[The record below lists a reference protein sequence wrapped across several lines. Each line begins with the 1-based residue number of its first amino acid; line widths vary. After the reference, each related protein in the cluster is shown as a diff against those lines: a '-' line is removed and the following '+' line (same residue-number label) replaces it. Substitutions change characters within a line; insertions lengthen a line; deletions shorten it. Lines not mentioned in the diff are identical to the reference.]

1 VAFVRTT
8 RLANLDELTSK
19 IHEALSAPT
28 VRVGEF
34 VSIDQGLVNKVEQ
47 QVLER
52 SADALMEVRR
62 RERATPAEVLAYQ
75 LI

>member
-1 VAFVRTT
+1 MAFVRTT
-8 RLANLDELTSK
+8 QLTNLDELTRK
-19 IHEALSAPT
+19 IHEALSAPN

-34 VSIDQGLVNKVEQ
+34 VPLDQGLVRKVEQ

-52 SADALMEVRR
+52 SATALLEVRR

-75 LI
+75 LT

>member
-1 VAFVRTT
+1 MAFVRTT
-8 RLANLDELTSK
+8 QLTNLDELTSK
-19 IHEALSAPT
+19 IHEALSAPN

-34 VSIDQGLVNKVEQ
+34 VPLDQGLVRKVEQ

-52 SADALMEVRR
+52 SATALLEVRR

-75 LI
+75 LT